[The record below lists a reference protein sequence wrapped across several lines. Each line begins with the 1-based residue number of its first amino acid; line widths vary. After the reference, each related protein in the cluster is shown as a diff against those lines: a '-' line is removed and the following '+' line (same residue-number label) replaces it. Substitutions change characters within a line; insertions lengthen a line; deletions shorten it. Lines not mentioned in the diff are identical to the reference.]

1 MKTERRVA
9 RFIKRELLDGLPC
22 GADPL
27 ANGMLDSLAL
37 EALIAW
43 SEDELGVPLE
53 DEDLSAENFASITAF
68 SAFLDRKRTER
79 VVAGADA

>member
-1 MKTERRVA
+1 
-9 RFIKRELLDGLPC
+9 
-22 GADPL
+22 
-27 ANGMLDSLAL
+27 MLDSLAL